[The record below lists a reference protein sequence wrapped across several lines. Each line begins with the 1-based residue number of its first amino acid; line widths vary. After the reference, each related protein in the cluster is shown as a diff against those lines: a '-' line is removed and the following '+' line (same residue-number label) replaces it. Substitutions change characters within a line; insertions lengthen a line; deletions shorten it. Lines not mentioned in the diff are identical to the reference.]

1 MSVVSSGKDPKLKIE
16 ISQIPDEGLIV
27 EREDS
32 PSLYELKEAGLIAS
46 ENVRLQGRVQ
56 KNRKGAYL
64 DARVSTVLELECGRC
79 LRPYPF
85 QVQSELRIFFVPKP
99 EYSEA
104 NEVELTSEDLD
115 TYFHDGKEIDIL
127 CPVRDQIVM
136 AIPIQPLCS
145 PDCPGLCPVCGKDLR
160 KKKCGCKPEKE
171 IDPRL
176 SVLKNLI
183 KRKE

>member
-1 MSVVSSGKDPKLKIE
+1 MSIVSSGKDSKLKVE
-16 ISQIPDEGLIV
+16 ISQIPDEGLV
-27 EREDS
+27 LEREDS
-32 PSLYELKEAGLIAS
+32 PSLYELKEAGLS
-46 ENVRLQGRVQ
+46 SPGNVHLQGRVQ
-56 KNRKGAYL
+56 KTRIGAYL

-85 QVQSELRIFFVPKP
+85 QVQSDLRVFFVP
-99 EYSEA
+99 ESESLEA
-104 NEVELTSEDLD
+104 HEVELTSEDMD
-115 TYFHDGKEIDIL
+115 TYFHDGKEIDIMA
-127 CPVRDQIVM
+127 PVRDQIVM
-136 AIPIQPLCS
+136 AVPIQPLCS

-160 KKKCGCKPEKE
+160 KKQCACRLEEE